1 MKNFQQFMSESV
13 NISGDV
19 NTVIVNNGE
28 ATPQSVGEEFV
39 ADIVYQ
45 GNIHR
50 LTMVTEDGIP
60 TKNDLTE
67 HIQGEYPGAIVHNIY
82 RVEQNKLNIIDDKRY
97 HPAKLDWV

>member
-1 MKNFQQFMSESV
+1 MSESV
-13 NISGDV
+13 NISGGV

-28 ATPQSVGEEFV
+28 ATPQNVGEEFV

-50 LTMVTEDGIP
+50 LTMVSEDGIP

-82 RVEQNKLNIIDDKRY
+82 RVEQTKLNIKDDKRY
-97 HPAKLDWV
+97 HPSKLEWVD

>member
-1 MKNFQQFMSESV
+1 MSESV

-60 TKNDLTE
+60 TKNYLTV
-67 HIQGEYPGAIVHNIY
+67 HIQGEYPDAIVHNIY
-82 RVEQNKLNIIDDKRY
+82 RVEQHKLNIIDDKRY